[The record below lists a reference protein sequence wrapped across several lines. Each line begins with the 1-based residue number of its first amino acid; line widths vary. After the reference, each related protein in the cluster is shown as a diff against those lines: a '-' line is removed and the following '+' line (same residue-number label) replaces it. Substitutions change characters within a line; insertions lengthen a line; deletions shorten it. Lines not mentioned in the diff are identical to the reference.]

1 MPKLKPYSF
10 QREAVRFIESPR
22 YPVQPGY
29 GIIAD
34 DCGMGKTIDTCLI
47 SYAHLDEG
55 SFLIVCTASMKL
67 KWAREIFKWTEQ
79 DSYIIYGEKEYK
91 LPKAKYYIINYHIL
105 GRENKLDKKKENKRK
120 LSFKRKEEKRQRE
133 CRMNGTIFKKSR
145 YKKGNIRLEGWITEL
160 AKKDII
166 GIFPDECHRLA
177 NDETCTWTKC
187 FMKLVKDINPKIL
200 VPLSG
205 TLTRKRTK
213 NLFPI
218 INMVAPKVFPSK
230 YRFYWRYCNPTRG
243 YAGWEYNGSTN
254 EAELNKKLQ
263 KVMIRRLKSDVL
275 KELPPRT
282 FSVIPME
289 LTKLEARNYS
299 SLDNEYKKLI
309 NKQSLRAK
317 NTYSELKLL
326 AYLAKRN
333 SCFNWIDEYLED
345 HDKLIIAAWHKKVIN
360 DLYDKYKHIG
370 LKIDGSVP
378 STKRQEIEDK
388 FQTDDKI
395 KVIILQIDAGGEGI
409 TLTASNAIAIIE
421 MPDTPGQLI
430 QVSDRGHR
438 IGLKSDTFTIYFP
451 FADGTIENKIA
462 DEIENSYKSLEEIID
477 GKKGSGLFKY
487 KFKNL

>member
-10 QREAVRFIESPR
+10 QREAVRFIESTR

-34 DCGMGKTIDTCLI
+34 DCGLGKTIDTCLI
-47 SYAHLDEG
+47 SYSHLDEG

-67 KWAREIFKWTEQ
+67 KWKREIFKWTGKEA
-79 DSYIIYGEKEYK
+79 YIIYGEKEHK
-91 LPKAKYYIINYHIL
+91 LPKAKYYIINYHVL
-105 GRENKLDKKKENKRK
+105 GRENAEDRK
-120 LSFKRKEEKRQRE
+120 LENERKANFKKAEQLREKQDIE
-133 CRMNGTIFKKSR
+133 HGTIFKKNK
-145 YKKGNIRLEGWITEL
+145 YTAMPIKLEGWITEL
-160 AKKDII
+160 AKKNII
-166 GIFPDECHRLA
+166 GIFPDEAH
-177 NDETCTWTKC
+177 
-187 FMKLVKDINPKIL
+187 KLSNESAIWVQSFIQLFQTLKPKIF

-205 TLTRKRTK
+205 TLTRKRPR
-213 NLFPI
+213 NLFTI
-218 INMVAPKVFPSK
+218 LNLTAPYLFPNRYK
-230 YRFYWRYCNPTRG
+230 FLYRYCDPKKSRF
-243 YAGWEYNGSTN
+243 GWTFDGSTN
-254 EAELNKKLQ
+254 EEELHKLLS

-282 FSVIPME
+282 FVVIPLE

-309 NKQSLRAK
+309 NKQSLQAK

-333 SCFNWIDEYLED
+333 SVFNWIDEYLED

-388 FQTDDKI
+388 FQTDPKI

-462 DEIENSYKSLEEIID
+462 DEIENSYKSLEEIMD